1 MSYVHNAKNLFSL
14 FEGVYMC
21 KHDIIT
27 HRKIPDICYPLFSLE
42 ERSTEDIVI
51 LSSDRRWSTAGVS
64 IVTVAEFVEPFP
76 ALTVVSLLLWSL
88 SRTFSS
94 SWCGTCMCITLQLRF
109 TVELTH
115 TRSSE
120 APCHT
125 SLSRLEKWAEPRREH
140 KLLALSGRCG
150 E

>member
-1 MSYVHNAKNLFSL
+1 M
-14 FEGVYMC
+14 E
-21 KHDIIT
+21 DII
-27 HRKIPDICYPLFSLE
+27 
-42 ERSTEDIVI
+42 I

-64 IVTVAEFVEPFP
+64 VVTQAEFIEPSP
-76 ALTVVSLLLWSL
+76 TLTAVSLLLWSPL
-88 SRTFSS
+88 WTFSS
-94 SWCGTCMCITLQLRF
+94 SWCGACMCITLQLRF
-109 TVELTH
+109 TVELTQ

-140 KLLALSGRCG
+140 RLLALSGRWG